1 MTEAARPI
9 LVVEDDEDIREAV
22 QDALE
27 RRGYQVLTA
36 GDGRQA
42 LAALRGAD
50 PLPAVILLDLT
61 MPVMSGWEF
70 MAEQEKEP
78 ALAAVPVVVMSAVPN
93 LHAQPDAIKW
103 AGILTK
109 PVALGILLETVA
121 RFFSRTSP

>member
-1 MTEAARPI
+1 MNDAPI

-27 RRGYQVLTA
+27 RRGYRVLVA
-36 GDGRQA
+36 ADGRQA
-42 LAALRGAD
+42 LAALRGSD

-70 MAEQEKEP
+70 MVEKEKDP
-78 ALAAVPVVVMSAVPN
+78 AFAKIPVVVMSAVPN
-93 LHAQPDAIKW
+93 LSAQPHAIKW

-109 PVALGILLETVA
+109 PVALGTLLEMVA
-121 RFFSRTSP
+121 RFFSRASP